1 MGEVILS
8 IDELAPRE
16 PTYVEVLGERY
27 AVRPPEELDLIQIS
41 RIEWLASFVGRG
53 KGIQEAFETSHEFAR
68 AVRDLLVPSLPDDVL
83 DRLAPSQAYGFAVNV
98 LVWALGEVG
107 RQIPPLLPVPA
118 AGANGSIS
126 ASSSPGSSASTGG
139 GRKTG

>member
-27 AVRPPEELDLIQIS
+27 AVRPPEELDLLQVG

-53 KGIQEAFETSHEFAR
+53 QGIPFETSHEFAR

-83 DRLAPSQAYGFAVNV
+83 ERLAPAQAYGFAVNV
-98 LVWALGEVG
+98 LVWALSEVG
-107 RQIPPLLPVPA
+107 RQIPPLLPLPTG
-118 AGANGSIS
+118 GANGSIS
-126 ASSSPGSSASTGG
+126 ASSSRGSSGSTGG
-139 GRKTG
+139 GRRTG